1 MRVLLVKLSQ
11 FCNEMFQ
18 NKNKFSLKS
27 EKPFDLFIN
36 FFQLKVM
43 NSETICEFCS

>member
-1 MRVLLVKLSQ
+1 MRVLLVKFGQ

-27 EKPFDLFIN
+27 EKTFDLFIN
-36 FFQLKVM
+36 FF
-43 NSETICEFCS
+43 SAESDEFRNNL